1 MSRNSKL
8 SAPIPKYCKVC
19 HDANKTEA
27 EYRSH
32 FTRETHDPTS
42 RVICPTLL
50 ALECR
55 FCYKK
60 GHTVKYCSVLK
71 EKNKPTK
78 MRQRET
84 QKAIEKPE
92 GKPNN
97 MFDCLGSDSEEEA
110 VKQILIPIAPT
121 LSSINTKVT
130 TSYASV
136 LTKPVTQSDAKIQQI
151 KPAPWTVATEPPIRR
166 PMRSWADWSDS
177 DEEEEENITCYK
189 NAEHAQQVAAEYD
202 SDW

>member
-19 HDANKTEA
+19 HDAGKSES

-32 FTRETHDPTS
+32 FTRETRDPTS

-71 EKNKPTK
+71 EKNNPTK
-78 MRQRET
+78 MRQQET
-84 QKAIEKPE
+84 QKAVEKSE

-97 MFDCLGSDSEEEA
+97 MFDCLGSDFEEEEA
-110 VKQILIPIAPT
+110 VEQVIFPIAPT
-121 LSSINTKVT
+121 TSHINTVT

-136 LTKPVTQSDAKIQQI
+136 LAKPVTQNDAKIQQI
-151 KPAPWTVATEPPIRR
+151 KPAPWSAATEPPIRR

-177 DEEEEENITCYK
+177 DEEEE
-189 NAEHAQQVAAEYD
+189 
-202 SDW
+202 